1 MKDVKATEDCWWIA
15 NDPVCHYGDLE
26 PGNQISTGQEN
37 LHIYATEA
45 EWLAALAAHGVDHPF
60 AEDAEPEPEDDD
72 EPDLET
78 PKP

>member
-1 MKDVKATEDCWWIA
+1 MPQFVATQKSWWIA
-15 NDPVCHYGDLE
+15 SDPVCHYGDLD

-37 LHIYATEA
+37 LHIYDTEA
-45 EWLAALAAHGVDHPF
+45 EWLAALAAHGVDDPF

-72 EPDLET
+72 ETDMEA